1 MHKVLF
7 FFSYK
12 RKINLSDLNS
22 TAFCIIKF
30 IRSRIQ
36 MLINYIFV
44 FFFQIK
50 RKTITTKKENHEN
63 VFPIF
68 PFSIIFFFVMFENK
82 TVIKNRKFKNRSNVF
97 ICQNRMKFWILYEFC
112 GIWPDS
118 KQQSVG
124 KYNEEYIFIYCDT
137 KWSHNVVYLKFL
149 L

>member
-1 MHKVLF
+1 MHKVF

-44 FFFQIK
+44 FFSNKKKNNYHKK
-50 RKTITTKKENHEN
+50 RKSWKCFPNL
-63 VFPIF
+63 PIF
-68 PFSIIFFFVMFENK
+68 YYFFFFVLFENK